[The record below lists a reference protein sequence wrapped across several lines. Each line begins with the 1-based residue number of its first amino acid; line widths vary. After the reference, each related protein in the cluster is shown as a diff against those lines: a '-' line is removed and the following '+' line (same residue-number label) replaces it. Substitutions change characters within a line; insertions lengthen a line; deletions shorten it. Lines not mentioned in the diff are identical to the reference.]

1 MQEQELT
8 PLEAQRLIVKTFNDH
23 PEELGEITLP
33 RTDFFGKIFR
43 RKRTVQILLRGI
55 SAGVSQDIALR
66 LMEMTGAKDI
76 QNLPS
81 SDQIFTLLR
90 DNVAGLTDVIA
101 MAINNNPASPL
112 QELSIALRYQF
123 TNGQINAMFR
133 MVYGRLDLE
142 PFFDSLTLAR
152 SLVINCLLYTSP
164 SPRD

>member
-23 PEELGEITLP
+23 PEQLGEVTLP
-33 RTDFFGKIFR
+33 RIDFFGKLFR

-101 MAINNNPASPL
+101 MAINNNPSAPS

-152 SLVINCLLYTSP
+152 SLVINLTQDKEALGQ
-164 SPRD
+164 

>member
-23 PEELGEITLP
+23 PEQLGEVTLQ
-33 RTDFFGKIFR
+33 RIDFFGKLFR
-43 RKRTVQILLRGI
+43 RKRTVKLLLRGI

-101 MAINNNPASPL
+101 MAINNNPSEPL

-152 SLVINCLLYTSP
+152 SLVINLTQDKEALGQ
-164 SPRD
+164 

>member
-23 PEELGEITLP
+23 PEQLGEVTLP
-33 RTDFFGKIFR
+33 RTDFFGKLFK
-43 RKRTVQILLRGI
+43 RKRTVSLQLRGI

-90 DNVAGLTDVIA
+90 DNVTGLTDVIA
-101 MAINNNPASPL
+101 IAINNNPATPS

-152 SLVINCLLYTSP
+152 SLVINLTQDKEVLGQ
-164 SPRD
+164 

>member
-23 PEELGEITLP
+23 PEQLGEVTFP
-33 RTDFFGKIFR
+33 RTDFFGKLFR
-43 RKRTVQILLRGI
+43 RKRTVQLLLRGI

-66 LMEMTGAKDI
+66 LMEMMGAKEIEGLPSADQILTLLGNNTKPLADAIAMGI
-76 QNLPS
+76 QN
-81 SDQIFTLLR
+81 D
-90 DNVAGLTDVIA
+90 TDK
-101 MAINNNPASPL
+101 PYE
-112 QELSIALRYQF
+112 ELSRAILYQF

-152 SLVINCLLYTSP
+152 SLVINLTQDKEALGQ
-164 SPRD
+164 

>member
-23 PEELGEITLP
+23 PEQLGEVIIP
-33 RTDFFGKIFR
+33 RTDFLGKLFR
-43 RKRTVQILLRGI
+43 RKRTVQLLLRGI

-76 QNLPS
+76 QKLPP
-81 SDQIFTLLR
+81 SDQIFTLLK

-101 MAINNNPASPL
+101 MAINNNPSASS

-152 SLVINCLLYTSP
+152 SLVINLTQDKEPLGQ
-164 SPRD
+164 

>member
-1 MQEQELT
+1 MQEQQLS

-23 PEELGEITLP
+23 PDQLGEVILP

-43 RKRTVQILLRGI
+43 LKRKVSLELRGI
-55 SAGVSQDIALR
+55 SSGVSQDIALR

-101 MAINNNPASPL
+101 MAINNNPSIPAE
-112 QELSIALRYQF
+112 QLSIAIRYAF
-123 TNGQINAMFR
+123 TNGQINEMFR

-152 SLVINCLLYTSP
+152 SLVINLTQDKEALGQ
-164 SPRD
+164 